1 MTISFSYYETL
12 VFIHRHLVEIIS
24 FLSLGVIVMAI
35 ILIVNFYHKR
45 KADISAR
52 KTQGYKIFSPQE
64 WDIFVKRVSKNAAE
78 SIVKTYDV
86 LPKSDDF
93 KKKLCG
99 TWCNPD
105 DTRRYY
111 ISNRGGF
118 FVLMIEERVTGLEY
132 QTTYVLRNSILP
144 ADKNIFYAEGD
155 IWLAF
160 GYSPD
165 EDIIFNPAYNEEL
178 ERYEE
183 YIRHNMADANPV
195 TEDKIL
201 ITPDIVEF
209 PLKSAIVEDND
220 AGLE

>member
-35 ILIVNFYHKR
+35 ILIVNSYHKR
-45 KADISAR
+45 KASISAR
-52 KTQGYKIFSPQE
+52 KMQGYKIFSPQE
-64 WDIFVKRVSKNAAE
+64 WDIFVKKVSKDAAE

-86 LPKSDDF
+86 SPKNDDF

-118 FVLMIEERVTGLEY
+118 FVLMIEERVTGLRH

-144 ADKNIFYAEGD
+144 ADKNIFYAESD
-155 IWLAF
+155 TCLTF

-183 YIRHNMADANPV
+183 YIRHNMSDVNPV
-195 TEDKIL
+195 TEDKMSF
-201 ITPDIVEF
+201 TPDIVDF
-209 PLKSAIVEDND
+209 PFKSAVEDND